1 MKILINLLI
10 NALAVFITAYVVPGV
25 YVRDFMTAVVV
36 AVMLGVVNIF
46 IKPVITILALPL
58 TILTLGLFQFVVN
71 ALLIMLVGN
80 LVPGFTVNGFLSAL
94 LFSLL
99 ISLVSGFLR
108 MLARE

>member
-1 MKILINLLI
+1 MKIFINLLI

-25 YVRDFMTAVVV
+25 VVRDFMTAVVV

-46 IKPVITILALPL
+46 IKPLLTILALPL
-58 TILTLGLFQFVVN
+58 TILTLGLFQFVIN
-71 ALLIMLVGN
+71 ALLILLVSN
-80 LVPGFTVNGFLSAL
+80 LVSGFVVNGFLSAL

>member
-36 AVMLGVVNIF
+36 AVILGVVNVF

>member
-25 YVRDFMTAVVV
+25 FVRDFMTAVVV